1 MYELKSDLKKSRDIV
16 YIKWQSID
24 TKCPFQGEKL

>member
-1 MYELKSDLKKSRDIV
+1 MYELKSDLKKSRDMV
-16 YIKWQSID
+16 YIKWHSID